1 MDGILAFPLNLAL
14 GVKKDPGVD
23 PTVVLAGDLFACRLA
38 AFVVNENV
46 GFPIKIDILLDPLDL
61 TLPVIVGPTIHLAV
75 AIGAARLADDVALLT
90 IIAARHW
97 LLAARGVIG

>member
-14 GVKKDPGVD
+14 GVKKNPGIDPAII
-23 PTVVLAGDLFACRLA
+23 LAGNLFAPRLA
-38 AFVVNENV
+38 TFVVNENI

-75 AIGAARLADDVALLT
+75 AIGVARLADNVALL
-90 IIAARHW
+90 IIIKARHR
-97 LLAARGVIG
+97 LLAACGVRG